1 MISHIKHGVMHLNV
15 QRYNQI
21 MYLWTK
27 TTSFLTLINGP
38 FVHFFLFSHL
48 PKSARENLKTVLEK
62 MVLRGPVQTQYFIF
76 CENFPKMNVYV
87 MTYKALRVLQ
97 VKGK

>member
-1 MISHIKHGVMHLNV
+1 MHLNV

-27 TTSFLTLINGP
+27 TTSLLTLINVS

-48 PKSARENLKTVLEK
+48 PKSVREHLKTVLK
-62 MVLRGPVQTQYFIF
+62 KVVLRGPVQTQYFIF
-76 CENFPKMNVYV
+76 CENFPMMNVCV
-87 MTYKALRVLQ
+87 MTYKALRTL
-97 VKGK
+97 